1 MQMGG
6 QAIRYARSLFVA
18 MIVLGSCS
26 PAPDRS
32 ELTAADREAIE
43 ALRTALVQAIIDGDA
58 ATYASLCT
66 EDVQL
71 LHPGGPIIT
80 GNAALEEHNA
90 AIFKIINVTALT
102 LSPVEVFGAGD
113 FAYEVGTQEVAIEP
127 SDERFRGK
135 RKYVHVLR
143 RETDG
148 QWRFKLLMSN
158 NSE

>member
-1 MQMGG
+1 M
-6 QAIRYARSLFVA
+6 RYAPFLFMA
-18 MIVLGSCS
+18 IIVLGSCR
-26 PAPDRS
+26 PAANYS
-32 ELTAADREAIE
+32 ELTAEDREAID
-43 ALRTALVQAIIDGDA
+43 ALRTALVQAILDGDA

-71 LHPGGPIIT
+71 LHPDGPIIT
-80 GNAALEEHNA
+80 GSAALEEHNA
-90 AIFKIINVTALT
+90 AIFELVDVIALT
-102 LSPVEVFGAGD
+102 LNPMEVFGAGD

-143 RETDG
+143 RQSDG
-148 QWRFKLLMSN
+148 AWRFKVLISN